1 VGLGKNELYREEGP
15 WYTYCTMAFS
25 LKKHWPLIGIGLLGV
40 LVGLQLFRAPK
51 SGMEGSTG
59 SDAALEKG
67 LKLEDIHYS
76 QDNPDDRIKWF
87 LDAEEARLSD
97 DRQVISFRKFKLR
110 LEPVNRPRMEL
121 EGQRGSFHR
130 GSGEIR
136 LRGGLRGSTED
147 GYRIV
152 TESAVYNQKKGLLE
166 TDDPVRLSGPYFSL
180 EGRGLRLNIE
190 KETLLISS
198 DVTTLIEKGLPVL

>member
-1 VGLGKNELYREEGP
+1 M
-15 WYTYCTMAFS
+15 TFA
-25 LKKHWPLIGIGLLGV
+25 LKKHWPLIGIGLLGI
-40 LVGLQLFRAPK
+40 LVSLQLFRAPK
-51 SGMEGSTG
+51 KNMEGPSGT
-59 SDAALEKG
+59 DAALEKG

-87 LDAEEARLSD
+87 LDAKEATLSN
-97 DRQVISFRKFKLR
+97 DRQVISFRNFKLR

-121 EGQRGSFHR
+121 EGQRGAFHR
-130 GSGEIR
+130 DSGEIH
-136 LRGGLRGSTED
+136 LQGGLRGSTDD

-152 TESAVYNQKKGLLE
+152 TESAVYNQKKGWLE
-166 TDDPVRLSGPYFSL
+166 TNDPVKLSGPFFSL

-190 KETLLISS
+190 NETLLIPS